1 MTRNAGSSEEDRH
14 RHGELKNIP
23 VFLILDKNVG
33 KAKCLIGVI
42 FDSVGMNHLVGFFKI
57 FITKNYLERTG
68 HIF

>member
-33 KAKCLIGVI
+33 KAKCLIGSLQLTV
-42 FDSVGMNHLVGFFKI
+42 FKI
-57 FITKNYLERTG
+57 FKKMDVIY
-68 HIF
+68 